1 MAGPMRCSFSV
12 PGTKYDIEVDLKKW
26 DCNKEPAHC
35 HVVDGSRRIAQV
47 WLSSCL
53 FEKEPRDVSFGD
65 QRRILSTV
73 EDHRYELK
81 EAFDYNRDHGAD

>member
-12 PGTKYDIEVDLKKW
+12 PGTKYDIE
-26 DCNKEPAHC
+26 
-35 HVVDGSRRIAQV
+35 VDGSRRIAQV